1 MTAVF
6 QVCFFVGLLLT
17 VLTLI
22 LGGVVDFLGIGDME
36 GLDMDFSLVG
46 LGINFSIPLNPA
58 IYIVLLTVF
67 GGIGM
72 ILETSTGLA
81 GIFIIL
87 IALAAGILVSML
99 LYRFVIKPLKKA
111 QNTSAPDSDDLIG
124 VLAVV
129 TEKIQENG
137 FGQISYVVNGN
148 TFTAP
153 AKATKGTEIAAGEE
167 VSICW
172 IQEHVF
178 YVAHLK

>member
-36 GLDMDFSLVG
+36 GLDMDFSLDG

-99 LYRFVIKPLKKA
+99 LYRFVIKK
-111 QNTSAPDSDDLIG
+111 
-124 VLAVV
+124 
-129 TEKIQENG
+129 
-137 FGQISYVVNGN
+137 
-148 TFTAP
+148 
-153 AKATKGTEIAAGEE
+153 
-167 VSICW
+167 
-172 IQEHVF
+172 
-178 YVAHLK
+178 